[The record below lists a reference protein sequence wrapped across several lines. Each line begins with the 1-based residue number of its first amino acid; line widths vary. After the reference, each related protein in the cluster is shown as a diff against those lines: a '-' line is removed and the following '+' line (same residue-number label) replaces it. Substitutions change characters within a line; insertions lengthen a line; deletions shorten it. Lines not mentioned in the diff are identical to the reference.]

1 MVRRGLADSRTS
13 AQRAIDEDR
22 VAVEGVVRPRAATL
36 VSPSTNLLI
45 RRSEAAWVGRGG
57 EKLAGVLP
65 NLEVDVEGAHCL
77 DVGASTGGF
86 THVLIESGAATVVAL
101 DVGYGQLAW
110 RLRQDPRITT
120 VERTNFRHV
129 EPDAIGAPFDVITVD
144 VSFISIG
151 TIAAQLASCGR
162 PGTDYLLL
170 VKPQFEVGKADVG
183 RGGVVTDSWLH
194 ASAIERIAD
203 RIADHG
209 MAPLTVLRSPITG
222 AKGNREF
229 FLHARRGADRLLR
242 PDAIE
247 RVVTSQ

>member
-1 MVRRGLADSRTS
+1 MRRGLADSRTS
-13 AQRAIDEDR
+13 AKRAIDEDR
-22 VAVEGVVRPRAATL
+22 VVVEGVVRPRAATM
-36 VSPSTNLLI
+36 VAPSTNVLI

-65 NLEVDVEGAHCL
+65 DLEIDVEGAKCL

-86 THVLIESGAATVVAL
+86 THVLVECGAATVVAL

-110 RLRQDPRITT
+110 RLRQDPRITV

-129 EPDAIGAPFDVITVD
+129 ETAAIGAPFDVITVD

-151 TIAAQLASCGR
+151 TIAAQLAACGR
-162 PGTDYLLL
+162 PGSDYVLL

-183 RGGVVTDSWLH
+183 RGGVVTDPWLH
-194 ASAIERIAD
+194 AAALEGVAERVAERGI
-203 RIADHG
+203 
-209 MAPLTVLRSPITG
+209 APLTVVRSPITG

-229 FLHARRGADRLLR
+229 FVHARRGADPVLG
-242 PDAIE
+242 PDTIE
-247 RVVTSQ
+247 RVVTTP